1 MPQAMSTFSL
11 SMTIVT
17 PPNCPRRFITTN
29 KVAKNQPH
37 PQEISI
43 YSLCSDH
50 WTHIRMPS
58 SKNVETKHRRAKCG
72 RTCFDER
79 VTYRKENEFLSQLRI
94 MLIFIFKFEVLCLI
108 IHIND
113 LLRIVYSHTKHV
125 VASRLRWQQMIAS
138 RTLEIFS
145 IPYVSV
151 K

>member
-1 MPQAMSTFSL
+1 
-11 SMTIVT
+11 MTIVT

-37 PQEISI
+37 PHEISI

-79 VTYRKENEFLSQLRI
+79 VTYRIEKKFLALS
-94 MLIFIFKFEVLCLI
+94 
-108 IHIND
+108 
-113 LLRIVYSHTKHV
+113 S
-125 VASRLRWQQMIAS
+125 
-138 RTLEIFS
+138 
-145 IPYVSV
+145 
-151 K
+151 

>member
-1 MPQAMSTFSL
+1 MFEKFDWQYTWRKTIPKRMPQAMSTFSL

-79 VTYRKENEFLSQLRI
+79 VTYRKEILACIVRSSYVIGLRLLS
-94 MLIFIFKFEVLCLI
+94 
-108 IHIND
+108 
-113 LLRIVYSHTKHV
+113 
-125 VASRLRWQQMIAS
+125 
-138 RTLEIFS
+138 
-145 IPYVSV
+145 YV
-151 K
+151 